1 MSTRVE
7 IPTDLAGQVLAAL
20 SDAVVAVDRQGY
32 VTCWSGAAERLLG
45 VPAATALGRPITSLF
60 PGFLRN
66 DPEELVSL
74 GGADRLEAVR
84 RLDSKG
90 ALIALTSTLVRDGPG
105 GTVIGA
111 VSLVRPMG
119 GWLDPAERAGRSRRQ
134 WHRSLGS
141 IVEEL
146 VVKAAQDPSAL
157 DASEAL
163 ARMLVGQA
171 RRLLPAT
178 ECLLA
183 VLGRERQD
191 HFHILA
197 GGGPWAERQVGKNW
211 PRAGTLAGRVLQ
223 EGRALESTRMHKILG
238 LAGEPAGGGVMAG
251 RMVPLA
257 SPRPLP
263 DGRQA
268 LGVLGF
274 FRDSPSYFTPYER
287 RLISEFARLVSLS
300 VERAELLSSAAEAA
314 DRLRTGVDVA
324 VELAVS
330 LKPDEV
336 IGRLV
341 RRAAGAVDAER
352 VALLLIEGGEAV
364 VVDALDRNNL
374 GRPAPAGARFPISS
388 LLSGDDPV
396 LLRAVRDRE
405 PSISGAYRVTGVQA
419 VSEWGHSG
427 LRHTLTLPLV
437 LGGVVIAVL
446 LVSRLRD
453 QPFRPEDELTLQLIG
468 NVAVLALRNARLFA
482 EAQEASRARSDFL
495 NMAGHELRTPLTV
508 IKGYLSML
516 CDGSLG
522 QSPAGL
528 RQPMELLA
536 AKAEELSGLIDDLL
550 FTSRL
555 ESGRLPSRSMR
566 LDLGHAVQEAARRAS
581 PRVQLLGGD
590 LVVELPEEPLMV
602 SADPEHVARVLD
614 NLVNNALTYRRPDHP
629 AWVRLWVGVEEGV
642 AVVSVEDRG
651 RGIPEEIRERIFERF
666 VRGDQAADG
675 APGTGLGLYIS
686 RQLATRHGGSLEL
699 DLSVAGRGSRFTLRL
714 PRAATR

>member
-7 IPTDLAGQVLAAL
+7 IPTELADQVLAAL
-20 SDAVVAVDRQGY
+20 GDAVVAVDRQGC
-32 VTCWSGAAERLLG
+32 VTCWSGAAEHLLG
-45 VPAATALGRPITSLF
+45 MPAATTLGQPITSLF

-66 DPEELVSL
+66 DPDELLTL
-74 GGADRLEAVR
+74 GGADRLEGVR
-84 RLDSKG
+84 RLG
-90 ALIALTSTLVRDGPG
+90 PGGPLLALTSTVVRDGPG
-105 GTVIGA
+105 AVIGA

-119 GWLDPAERAGRSRRQ
+119 GWLDPVEHAGRSRRQ
-134 WHRSLGS
+134 LHRSLGS
-141 IVEEL
+141 IVEQL
-146 VVKAAQDPSAL
+146 VKQAIQDPSAA

-183 VLGRERQD
+183 VTARDRQD
-191 HFHILA
+191 HLQILA
-197 GGGPWAERQVGKNW
+197 GGGMWAEGQVGRVW
-211 PRAGTLAGRVLQ
+211 PRTGTLAGRVLQ
-223 EGRALESTRMHKILG
+223 EGRALESTQIHRLLDLHGELAEGGI
-238 LAGEPAGGGVMAG
+238 LAG
-251 RMVPLA
+251 RIVPLSSA
-257 SPRPLP
+257 TPLP

-274 FRDSPSYFTPYER
+274 FRDRPSYFTPYER

-300 VERAELLSSAAEAA
+300 VERAELLSGAAEAA
-314 DRLRTGVDVA
+314 ARLRTGVDVA

-341 RRAAGAVDAER
+341 RRAADAVDAER
-352 VALLLIEGGEAV
+352 VALLLIEGGDAV
-364 VVDALDRNNL
+364 VVDALDRTNHA
-374 GRPAPAGARFPISS
+374 RPAPAGERFPISS
-388 LLSGDDPV
+388 LRSGDEPV

-405 PSISGAYRVTGVQA
+405 PSVSGTYQVTGVQA

-453 QPFRPEDELTLQLIG
+453 QPFRREDELTLQLIG

-528 RQPMELLA
+528 RQPMDLLA

-555 ESGRLPSRSMR
+555 ESGRLPARSTR
-566 LDLGHAVQEAARRAS
+566 LDLGLAVQDAARRAS
-581 PRVQLLGGD
+581 PRVQLLGGE
-590 LVVELPEEPLMV
+590 LVVEMPSEPLMV

-614 NLVNNALTYRRPDHP
+614 NLINNALTYRRPEHP
-629 AWVRLWVGVEEGV
+629 AWVRLWAGIVDGG
-642 AVVSVEDRG
+642 AVVSVDDRG
-651 RGIPEEIRERIFERF
+651 RGIPEEMHERIFDRF
-666 VRGDQAADG
+666 VRGDQATAG

-686 RQLATRHGGSLEL
+686 RQLATRHGGSLDL
-699 DLSVAGRGSRFTLRL
+699 DMSVPGHGSRFTLRL
-714 PRAATR
+714 PRAPSR

>member
-1 MSTRVE
+1 M
-7 IPTDLAGQVLAAL
+7 
-20 SDAVVAVDRQGY
+20 
-32 VTCWSGAAERLLG
+32 
-45 VPAATALGRPITSLF
+45 
-60 PGFLRN
+60 
-66 DPEELVSL
+66 
-74 GGADRLEAVR
+74 
-84 RLDSKG
+84 
-90 ALIALTSTLVRDGPG
+90 
-105 GTVIGA
+105 
-111 VSLVRPMG
+111 
-119 GWLDPAERAGRSRRQ
+119 
-134 WHRSLGS
+134 
-141 IVEEL
+141 
-146 VVKAAQDPSAL
+146 

-223 EGRALESTRMHKILG
+223 EGRPLESTRMHKILG
-238 LAGEPAGGGVMAG
+238 LRGEPAEGGVMAG

-274 FRDSPSYFTPYER
+274 FRDSLSYFTPYER
-287 RLISEFARLVSLS
+287 RMISEFARLVSLS

-314 DRLRTGVDVA
+314 ARLRTGVDVA

-341 RRAAGAVDAER
+341 RRAAAAVDAER
-352 VALLLIEGGEAV
+352 VALLLIEGSEAI
-364 VVDALDRNNL
+364 VVDALDRNDL
-374 GRPAPAGARFPISS
+374 ARPAPAGARFPISS
-388 LLSGDDPV
+388 LRSGDEPV

-405 PSISGAYRVTGVQA
+405 PSISGTYQVTGVQA

-437 LGGVVIAVL
+437 LGGVVVAVL

-453 QPFRPEDELTLQLIG
+453 QPFRREDELTLQLIG

-522 QSPAGL
+522 QSPAAL

-566 LDLGHAVQEAARRAS
+566 LDLGLAVQEAARRAS
-581 PRVQLLGGD
+581 PRVQLLGGE
-590 LVVELPEEPLMV
+590 LVVELPAEPLMV

-629 AWVRLWVGVEEGV
+629 AWVRLWAGVEESV

-651 RGIPEEIRERIFERF
+651 RGIPDEMRERIFERF

-714 PRAATR
+714 PMATPR